1 VFELGKKVAVLYI
14 QQSDVEMI
22 EPALGVD
29 LVMCV
34 CTGCNDPERVNS
46 ESLDST
52 NFIRALENNQHMCAK
67 HWLLT
72 DIH

>member
-1 VFELGKKVAVLYI
+1 MFELGKKVAVLYI

-52 NFIRALENNQHMCAK
+52 NFIR
-67 HWLLT
+67 HWRT
-72 DIH
+72 ISTCVSSTGC